1 MKNTTKAILAGAAIG
16 ALAVVA
22 VGTYILSKC
31 VTVAEVCLFDT
42 EDQNERKVDELLP
55 DYQQKESE
63 DAQ

>member
-31 VTVAEVCLFDT
+31 VTVAEVYLFDT
-42 EDQNERKVDELLP
+42 EDQNESKVDELLP
-55 DYQQKESE
+55 DHPQAESE
-63 DAQ
+63 EVQ